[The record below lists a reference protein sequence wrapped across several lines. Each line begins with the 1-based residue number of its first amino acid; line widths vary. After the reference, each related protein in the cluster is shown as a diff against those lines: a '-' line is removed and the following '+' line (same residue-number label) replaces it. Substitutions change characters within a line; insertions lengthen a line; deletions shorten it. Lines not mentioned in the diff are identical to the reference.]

1 MRNRPRKQ
9 NTRKQSEEKV
19 LKASEIFLNCK
30 NIKKINIE

>member
-9 NTRKQSEEKV
+9 NARKQSEGKV